1 MSEKLSRRDFIH
13 ATAGG
18 IVATWGGLR
27 IVAGPL
33 SYAQS
38 AEGAAG
44 QQGKM
49 PKEFVYGAE
58 FFRPPNPPRA
68 MRRDLLKAIAK
79 DYKFNT
85 IRIYC
90 SWVYLNPERGRFD
103 FSEIEEILQ
112 DCDVLGLKVLMGAV
126 IEEAPYWLEAAYP
139 ESRYVDV
146 LGQPQR
152 LQTSS
157 INMSGGW
164 PGLCLDWEPVR
175 EAAATFMR
183 ELAKTVVR
191 HPSMYAYDVWN
202 EPHIAV

>member
-1 MSEKLSRRDFIH
+1 MVKKVSRRDFIH

-18 IVATWGGLR
+18 VVATWGGLR

-38 AEGAAG
+38 AAG
-44 QQGKM
+44 QQGEM

-112 DCDVLGLKVLMGAV
+112 DCDALGLKVLMGAV

-139 ESRYVDV
+139 ESRYVDA
-146 LGQPQR
+146 LGQTAKVTDFFDQHERR
-152 LQTSS
+152 LARLVPRLGARAR
-157 INMSGGW
+157 GG
-164 PGLCLDWEPVR
+164 GSFHAGVGKDGRAASFDVCLRCVE
-175 EAAATFMR
+175 
-183 ELAKTVVR
+183 
-191 HPSMYAYDVWN
+191 
-202 EPHIAV
+202 